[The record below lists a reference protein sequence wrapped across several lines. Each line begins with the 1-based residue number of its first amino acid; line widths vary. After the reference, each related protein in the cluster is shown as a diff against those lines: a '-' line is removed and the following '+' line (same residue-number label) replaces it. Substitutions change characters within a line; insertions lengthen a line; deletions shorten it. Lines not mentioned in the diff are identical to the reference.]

1 MALRDPPMQ
10 PRYFTVEEL
19 RPREGNGLARGS
31 DRVPIPKTAVER
43 QRGGADCGRPRAA
56 LPTRLLFPD
65 SVFFL
70 FCLQIER
77 TGPRCPCPTAV
88 FMAA

>member
-1 MALRDPPMQ
+1 MDWPEAVTESQSPKLLWRGRGEGPTVGAL
-10 PRYFTVEEL
+10 
-19 RPREGNGLARGS
+19 G
-31 DRVPIPKTAVER
+31 
-43 QRGGADCGRPRAA
+43 AA
-56 LPTRLLFPD
+56 LPTRLLSPD
-65 SVFFL
+65 SLFFL